1 MKVKFLGAVLGLIA
15 SISVWSNEQPM
26 IEKIFIPQGYDT
38 TDVVEIVLKGYFL
51 DACNTLEKPDIF
63 IDMENKKISIT
74 PRSYRMVNQDFCV
87 QMISPFTQV
96 INLGR
101 LPVGG
106 YRVVITSQPHLEDDL
121 KVESSGTL
129 NADNFLY
136 APVEY
141 ADVKKVDNSSIFVT
155 LHGRYPL
162 LKKGCMQIKGV
173 ITNEYKN
180 NVIVIQPISEIHDDV
195 SCLNNLA
202 APDFSYSVAVPKV
215 KGDEALIHVRTLNG
229 GSYNR
234 IVELK

>member
-1 MKVKFLGAVLGLIA
+1 MKGKLIVAAMGFIA
-15 SISVWSNEQPM
+15 SIGAWTNEQPM

-51 DACNTLEKPDIF
+51 DACNTLEKPDVL
-63 IDMENKKISIT
+63 IDVINKKISIT
-74 PRSYRMVNQDFCV
+74 PRSYRTEQDLCV

-106 YRVVITSQPHLEDDL
+106 YRVGITSQPHLEDDL
-121 KVESSGTL
+121 KVESSGTQ

-141 ADVKKVDNSSIFVT
+141 ADVKKVDNSSISVT

-162 LKKGCMQIKGV
+162 LKKGCMQIKSA

-180 NVIVIQPISEIHDDV
+180 NVIVIQPISEINDDATC
-195 SCLNNLA
+195 STNPA
-202 APDFSYSVAVPKV
+202 GSDFSFSIAVPKL
-215 KGDEALIHVRTLNG
+215 KADEALIHVRTLNG

-234 IVELK
+234 IVEFK